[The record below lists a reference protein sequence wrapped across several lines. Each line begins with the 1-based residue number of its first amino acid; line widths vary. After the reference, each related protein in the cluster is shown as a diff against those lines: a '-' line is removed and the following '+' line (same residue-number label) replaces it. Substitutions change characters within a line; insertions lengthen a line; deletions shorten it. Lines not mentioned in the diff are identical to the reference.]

1 MVITFD
7 SSNMAVNAY
16 EMLKNQ
22 THEEKK
28 LLCNNYHPHTHHHPF
43 DAVSDDNVNA
53 DAYGM
58 LNNQRLHPL
67 VMLMLMLKHRH

>member
-28 LLCNNYHPHTHHHPF
+28 LLCNITSLPPTPDPLD
-43 DAVSDDNVNA
+43 DAVYDADVDA

-58 LNNQRLHPL
+58 LKNQTLRCNIA
-67 VMLMLMLKHRH
+67 

>member
-28 LLCNNYHPHTHHHPF
+28 LLC
-43 DAVSDDNVNA
+43 
-53 DAYGM
+53 M
-58 LNNQRLHPL
+58 
-67 VMLMLMLKHRH
+67 

>member
-28 LLCNNYHPHTHHHPF
+28 LLCNIFLPF
-43 DAVSDDNVNA
+43 FLILLILFI
-53 DAYGM
+53 M
-58 LNNQRLHPL
+58 LILMI
-67 VMLMLMLKHRH
+67 MLMMQN

>member
-28 LLCNNYHPHTHHHPF
+28 LLCNKPSSPPTPLLDDADLHA
-43 DAVSDDNVNA
+43 DAVYDANVDD
-53 DAYGM
+53 DAFGV
-58 LNNQRLHPL
+58 LKNQT
-67 VMLMLMLKHRH
+67 

>member
-28 LLCNNYHPHTHHHPF
+28 LLCNNQHPHTSDHPLDDADL
-43 DAVSDDNVNA
+43 DAVSDDNV
-53 DAYGM
+53 DAEE
-58 LNNQRLHPL
+58 LNIA
-67 VMLMLMLKHRH
+67 VMLMLMLMLMLKP